1 MKKDIH
7 PKYYEQARVYVGG
20 EFVGTVGS
28 TKPELHLEVW
38 SGTHP
43 FYTGEQRII
52 DTEGQVDRFQ
62 KRLERKVAERGGQ
75 SRESASPTQQA
86 RHRRD
91 RGRRD
96 DRDEQRTRC
105 GTIATPGP
113 FLITKTRRARPR
125 RVCFAHPQK

>member
-38 SGTHP
+38 SGNHP

-62 KRLERKVAERGGQ
+62 KRLERKAAERIDKAEKARRRRSKRAIAEIVDEEAPAAGD
-75 SRESASPTQQA
+75 ETSAA
-86 RHRRD
+86 
-91 RGRRD
+91 
-96 DRDEQRTRC
+96 E
-105 GTIATPGP
+105 
-113 FLITKTRRARPR
+113 
-125 RVCFAHPQK
+125 